1 MVNDTLIFDLGF
13 HNGDDTDY
21 YLAKGYRVV
30 AVEANPHLAA
40 EGQTRFAKEIA
51 TGRLTLINKAISEN
65 DGIIDFYIH
74 RQNSDWSSCFMD
86 IVRSDG
92 SYPDIVQVET
102 TNIRKLYQEFGV
114 PHYAKVDLEGYDVFT
129 AKQVYEHPVKPSF
142 ISFET
147 SKRDYAGIFS
157 YLYVAGFKRFQLV
170 NQANN
175 PARPATVMAED
186 GTSHT
191 YEFTRFSSGPFGAD
205 LPKDQWLSFD
215 DALTRYLKYKELK
228 QLDNREL
235 GLGWVD
241 IHATM
246 S

>member
-1 MVNDTLIFDLGF
+1 
-13 HNGDDTDY
+13 
-21 YLAKGYRVV
+21 
-30 AVEANPHLAA
+30 
-40 EGQTRFAKEIA
+40 
-51 TGRLTLINKAISEN
+51 
-65 DGIIDFYIH
+65 
-74 RQNSDWSSCFMD
+74 MD

-102 TNIRKLYQEFGV
+102 TNILRLYEEFGV

-175 PARPATVMAED
+175 PGRPTTVKDEN
-186 GTSHT
+186 GSERS
-191 YEFTRFSSGPFGAD
+191 YEFTRFSSGPFGED
-205 LPKDQWLSFD
+205 LPKDQWVSFD
-215 DALTRYLKYKELK
+215 DALSRYLKYKELK
-228 QLDNREL
+228 QIDNREL
-235 GLGWVD
+235 GLGWLD

-246 S
+246 T